1 MGFYCVWRNDV
12 DSSVVIGHSTVAR
25 TCSRTVQM
33 RHTYLSVSMRRS
45 SRLEQFAPVTWR
57 CLDQQQRQFQRN
69 HYGRRRRRRRRRQS
83 SSHIDRSVSHYRG
96 PNCRVGPS
104 HGIPGSYTVQSL
116 TLSEAQL
123 GQYASRPTRRYQNQ
137 SNSLVGC
144 SVWRGTVVV
153 VVPSS
158 SGREEKN
165 LQSRPPGGFCLDAV
179 RRGQDTQTS
188 PDDGMCCAST
198 AKKKTNYAETQRNA
212 PQPFLRETL
221 FLVARST
228 ALHDRRRQPESQL
241 KNDRSFYKQVTL
253 VDRAGPTTT

>member
-69 HYGRRRRRRRRRQS
+69 HYGRRRRRRQS

-104 HGIPGSYTVQSL
+104 HGIPGSDTVQSL

-123 GQYASRPTRRYQNQ
+123 GQYASRPTGRYQNQ

-144 SVWRGTVVV
+144 SVWRGTAVV

-188 PDDGMCCAST
+188 PDDGMCCVKE
-198 AKKKTNYAETQRNA
+198 KKQTTPKRNA
-212 PQPFLRETL
+212 THHNPSCERLYSWSHARLRCMIGGGNQK
-221 FLVARST
+221 V
-228 ALHDRRRQPESQL
+228 
-241 KNDRSFYKQVTL
+241 N
-253 VDRAGPTTT
+253 